1 MSHTSRLLDD
11 CGEWLTDLTNMT
23 RGSRRDR
30 ETETETCYHICSRHS
45 ILNISQEN
53 GAALGALP
61 ASSGC
66 PARRTSSSPGGE
78 SLMLLPGPDF
88 RSAGVGRA
96 RLVDSRRWHKE
107 ILLAA
112 KMKKIDE
119 VENVGSLRQYNQVM
133 NRSLQR
139 DLRPKFGHSALSHH
153 P

>member
-1 MSHTSRLLDD
+1 MTAVSDS
-11 CGEWLTDLTNMT
+11 LTWQTW
-23 RGSRRDR
+23 REEAG
-30 ETETETCYHICSRHS
+30 ETERQRQRPAIIFAAGIQYLISRKRMERHW
-45 ILNISQEN
+45 
-53 GAALGALP
+53 GALP